1 MIKTL
6 DRYILRQVIV
16 TSATMVG
23 VALLVLLL
31 ERLLRLLNRVVDAD
45 QVLGYVSQM
54 LVTLIPHYLG
64 VALPLAFF
72 LGVILTFN
80 RLSRDNELMV
90 MTASGTGL
98 RRLMV
103 PVMGLAL
110 VLALIAAVSFSY
122 LQPLGRYAYRSL
134 SHTVAHA
141 SLSAAV
147 KEGTFIH
154 ADGMTFIAESAE
166 GDGQNLSRVFVYEQP
181 DEDTAFVTTAND
193 ATLHKAT
200 EGLDSVLVLRNGRRS
215 KIGPEDGGTLTFDRF
230 RWPITSSGIAFRARG
245 KDERELTLPELW
257 AAMAAPLARI
267 SVAEARAELHAR
279 LVRTSSILILPLLAV
294 PLALGGGR
302 GGQSYGIAVGLLV
315 LVVYEQVVKFG
326 ESMADLN
333 YITPWLG
340 LWFPFVVLA
349 AGSMALSYRVAFK
362 VPRGRLWA
370 LPPPSTLLLVL
381 KRRLGSRRRRPS

>member
-1 MIKTL
+1 MIKTF

-23 VALLVLLL
+23 IALLVLLL

-80 RLSRDNELMV
+80 RLNRDSELMV
-90 MTASGTGL
+90 MAASGAGL
-98 RRLMV
+98 RRLMA

-110 VLALIAAVSFSY
+110 VLTLLAAATFSY

-154 ADGMTFIAESAE
+154 TDDMTFIAEGTADDSR
-166 GDGQNLSRVFVYEQP
+166 NLSRVFVYEQR
-181 DEDTAFVTTAND
+181 DAETSFVTTAND
-193 ATLHKAT
+193 AALHKSA

-215 KIGPEDGGTLTFDRF
+215 KIGPEGGGTLTFDQF
-230 RWPITSSGIAFRARG
+230 RWPITSSAIAFRARG

-257 AAMAAPLARI
+257 AAMATPFGPIKL
-267 SVAEARAELHAR
+267 AEARAELHAR
-279 LVRTSSILILPLLAV
+279 LVRMSTILILPLLAI

-302 GGQSYGIAVGLLV
+302 GGQSYGVAVGLLV

-326 ESMADLN
+326 ESL
-333 YITPWLG
+333 
-340 LWFPFVVLA
+340 
-349 AGSMALSYRVAFK
+349 AFK
-362 VPRGRLWA
+362 VPRGRLWV
-370 LPPPSTLLLVL
+370 LPPPSAVLLVL
-381 KRRLGSRRRRPS
+381 KRRFRPRRRRPS